1 MSSNVR
7 NERLFVVRVMPL
19 FLKKMVIAATYR
31 KLASKRWTG
40 IATNLGL
47 VTLPPEM
54 EEMVDSFEL
63 IPPPP
68 NRKVKVSA
76 ALISYK
82 DKLRIC
88 FCNFTESHELE
99 QQIFRH
105 FTDAGIHV
113 KILNNP

>member
-1 MSSNVR
+1 
-7 NERLFVVRVMPL
+7 
-19 FLKKMVIAATYR
+19 VIAATYR

-40 IATNLGL
+40 IATNLGM

-54 EEMVDSFEL
+54 EDMVDSFEL

-76 ALISYK
+76 ALISFK

-88 FCNFTESHELE
+88 FCNISESNELE
-99 QQIFRH
+99 LHILRH
-105 FTDAGIHV
+105 LTDAGIHV
-113 KILNNP
+113 KLIKNN